1 MLSTNPRF
9 SFLGLLISLL
19 LLLIL
24 PGVIGELYDDV
35 ISILFAFVLIASL
48 YLVASNRKHLI
59 IGLVLAV
66 PSLFTHWSFDLFPET
81 ARLTINAGI
90 QIVFLS
96 YVGMRIYFYLLDAR
110 KVESNVIYAAL
121 CLYLML
127 GIIWAF
133 IYFLIELNSPGS
145 IAIKMDTNSPA
156 YTPLNIMAE
165 VIYFSFVTL
174 TTLGYGDF
182 TPVSRLAKSFV
193 IIQALVGQIY
203 IAIIIARLVAMQIA
217 DKLSN

>member
-1 MLSTNPRF
+1 MLTSNPPF
-9 SFLGLLISLL
+9 GFLGLLLSLL
-19 LLLIL
+19 LLLVL
-24 PGVIGELYDDV
+24 PGIFGEFSGSV
-35 ISILFAFVLIASL
+35 ISILFSLLLVASL
-48 YLVASNRKHLI
+48 YLVATDKKHLL
-59 IGLVLAV
+59 IGLLLAV
-66 PSLFTHWSFDLFPET
+66 PSLFTHWSFGLLPET
-81 ARLTINAGI
+81 TRLTLNAGL
-90 QIVFLS
+90 QIGFLS
-96 YVGMRIYFYLLDAR
+96 YVSMQIYFYLLEAR

-133 IYFLIELNSPGS
+133 IYFLIEMNAPGS
-145 IAIKMDTNSPA
+145 IAIKMDANSPA
-156 YTPLNIMAE
+156 NTPQNIMVE

-203 IAIIIARLVAMQIA
+203 IAIVIARLVAMQIA
-217 DKLSN
+217 DKLSD